1 MGAIFYSILISSI
14 SSILHSASQST
25 RQFDERLL
33 QIDEYMRSKKLPA
46 AMREKTKDYFY
57 LKFSNGKLLNEAEI
71 LDLLSPVLRREIKQ
85 FTAKDICK
93 KIPLLSNPLC
103 KDFAHDIS
111 CVIEPSIVF
120 ANEVIMREG
129 TTGEELFFISS
140 GVVEIYVSAIKNTSY
155 LTVGDGCVSATSSCS
170 NQV

>member
-85 FTAKDICK
+85 FTAQDICK

-140 GVVEIYVSAIKNTSY
+140 GVVEIYVSAIKTTSY